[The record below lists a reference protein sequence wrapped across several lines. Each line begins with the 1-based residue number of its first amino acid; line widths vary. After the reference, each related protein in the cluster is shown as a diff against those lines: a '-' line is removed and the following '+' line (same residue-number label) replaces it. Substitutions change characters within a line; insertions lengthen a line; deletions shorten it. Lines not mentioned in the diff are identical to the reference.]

1 MFAIKGK
8 NEQEIAK
15 LFKKFAKKYRREYTD
30 TAWKFIEENFWM
42 YVYSNVCP
50 DLLMQIYTELGI
62 ESPNGNF
69 YKEHLRRVKEHF
81 DITGNV
87 LDIGSG
93 KIPAFANLLAHEQ
106 LRIGKGTVTL
116 YEPLLIET
124 KPKHK
129 NMTLHKTEFTSEVHI
144 KEFDLITGIMPCEAT
159 ELVIEQ
165 ACRNQKDFYVAMC
178 GCTHFDYIPWG
189 MYVSPEMYQ
198 DYVIRKTKQL
208 LKEYNNGELVIEQL
222 DDNYPI
228 DYPILYNRKK

>member
-1 MFAIKGK
+1 MFAKKGK
-8 NEQEIAK
+8 NERKIAI
-15 LFKKFAKKYRREYTD
+15 LFKKFAQKYRQEYSES
-30 TAWKFIEENFWM
+30 AWEFIEENFWM

-69 YKEHLRRVKEHF
+69 YKEHLKRVQERF
-81 DITGNV
+81 DITGNI

-93 KIPAFANLLAHEQ
+93 KIPAFANLLAYEQ
-106 LRIGKGTVTL
+106 LRIGKGTITL

-124 KPKHK
+124 KPKYR
-129 NMTLHKTEFTSEVHI
+129 NMTLYKEEFTSETHI

-165 ACRNQKDFYVAMC
+165 ACRNKKDFYVAMC

-189 MYVSPEMYQ
+189 MYASPEMYQ
-198 DYVIRKTKQL
+198 DYVISKTQSL
-208 LKEYNNGELVIEQL
+208 LKEYDNGELVIEQL
-222 DDNYPI
+222 DDNYAI

>member
-1 MFAIKGK
+1 MFAKKGK
-8 NEQEIAK
+8 NERKIAI
-15 LFKKFAKKYRREYTD
+15 LFKKFAQKYRQEYSES
-30 TAWKFIEENFWM
+30 AWEFIEENFWM

-69 YKEHLRRVKEHF
+69 YKEHLKRVQERF
-81 DITGNV
+81 DITGNI

-93 KIPAFANLLAHEQ
+93 KIPAFANLLAYEQ
-106 LRIGKGTVTL
+106 LRIGKGTITL

-124 KPKHK
+124 KPKYR
-129 NMTLHKTEFTSEVHI
+129 NMTLYKEEFTSETHI

-165 ACRNQKDFYVAMC
+165 ACRNKKDFYVAMC

-189 MYVSPEMYQ
+189 MYTAPEMYQ
-198 DYVIRKTKQL
+198 DYVISKTQSL
-208 LKEYNNGELVIEQL
+208 LKEYDNGELVIEQL
-222 DDNYPI
+222 DDNYAI